1 MQRSVTKLR
10 ASSLRVYRADIRCM
24 RAFHRAEILGA
35 CAVTNSVRKIEWKT
49 QFDAYIL
56 LLRQSSNVP
65 SEGVLFLL
73 EECTLVSTFA
83 VHLLVKYYI
92 SFQRVADLSAGYT

>member
-35 CAVTNSVRKIEWKT
+35 CAVTNSVRKREWKT
-49 QFDAYIL
+49 QL

-65 SEGVLFLL
+65 SEGLLFLL

-83 VHLLVKYYI
+83 VHLLVKYI
-92 SFQRVADLSAGYT
+92 SPSSEWQIYLLGTHG